1 MKVKRVLMSSQD
13 FPAFYRFFMKNSRRG
28 RKRIIK
34 KNADILYLQSVIWKT
49 IVEHYLNNIG
59 GVYIDNLGYLC
70 HRIVP
75 RQSFP
80 ITRNKRIVAKIET
93 NGYVYRHECLDFL
106 WMKRDKKIYYHLHLS
121 KILKK
126 KSNELMKKGVKYKF
140 LYREVM
146 AKKHIFREQ
155 NIPSYTGK
163 EVTNACRGFH
173 K

>member
-1 MKVKRVLMSSQD
+1 
-13 FPAFYRFFMKNSRRG
+13 
-28 RKRIIK
+28 
-34 KNADILYLQSVIWKT
+34 
-49 IVEHYLNNIG
+49 
-59 GVYIDNLGYLC
+59 
-70 HRIVP
+70 
-75 RQSFP
+75 
-80 ITRNKRIVAKIET
+80 
-93 NGYVYRHECLDFL
+93 
-106 WMKRDKKIYYHLHLS
+106 MKRDKKIYYHLHLS

-126 KSNELMKKGVKYKF
+126 KSDELMKKGIKYKF